1 MSEPVKIH
9 VWGKHGCAKC
19 EALRKR
25 LSRMKDEGASIDI
38 EYHDVLT
45 VEGLAAFC
53 RHGSINGN
61 NIPAF
66 TVEGGL
72 DPIPREEWPFQGSL
86 PLYGEFGVCTDYDT
100 GGVMRPDML
109 AWVLERARG

>member
-1 MSEPVKIH
+1 MSARVH

-19 EALRKR
+19 EALMKR
-25 LSRMKDEGASIDI
+25 LARMKDDGADI
-38 EYHDVLT
+38 EVVYHDVKT
-45 VEGLAAFC
+45 VEGLAEFC

-66 TVEGGL
+66 TVEGGM
-72 DPIPREEWPFQGSL
+72 DPLPRDGWPFKGSL

-100 GGVMRPDML
+100 GGVMRPEML
-109 AWVLERARG
+109 AWVLNGIPG